1 MSQNFASRSA
11 QANLANKNYIAAL
24 IKKTDFDDKLK
35 YLNKKVT
42 SSKTKLIEA
51 EKKITDLN
59 KTAQISEKAHDFL
72 LGRMYFISNDGYQ
85 HFLVSTPMFSSL
97 ISDSHKEVSN
107 WISTGISSGN
117 FKTFDTNL
125 ERTMSNLANDRI
137 TLKLNNSALVQKKFS
152 SFYSHIIL
160 NLYIVYELNNWP
172 RDPTN
177 NFH

>member
-1 MSQNFASRSA
+1 
-11 QANLANKNYIAAL
+11 
-24 IKKTDFDDKLK
+24 
-35 YLNKKVT
+35 
-42 SSKTKLIEA
+42 
-51 EKKITDLN
+51 
-59 KTAQISEKAHDFL
+59 
-72 LGRMYFISNDGYQ
+72 MYFISNDGYQ

-137 TLKLNNSALVQKKFS
+137 TLKFNNSALVQKKFS

-172 RDPTN
+172 RNPTN